1 MIAMPFADAESMRIC
16 TSAKLH
22 LPLFSGIMY
31 GGRESIVTDAKMSAG
46 SPKKL
51 VFEQFALMARALGNG
66 HRLELLDILVQGE
79 RSVERLAEA
88 AHLTI
93 NNTSQHLQQLRRAG
107 LVVRRKSG
115 TQAIYA
121 LSDPDVLTLVRTLWR
136 VAEHNIGEL
145 ERVIHRY
152 YRDRDS
158 LEPVTRDE
166 LRARLRKGSVIV
178 LDVRPAEEF
187 EAGHIPG
194 AIGIPTTERRRRLKE
209 IPKGHDIVACC
220 RGPYC
225 VYSYDA
231 IETLRPRGFEARRLE
246 GGFVEWLAA
255 GLPIEKGEAQ
265 HTIDARGRKHSP
277 V

>member
-1 MIAMPFADAESMRIC
+1 MIASRCIQAESMLVPAPVR
-16 TSAKLH
+16 LH
-22 LPLFSGIMY
+22 LPIFSGIMY
-31 GGRESIVTDAKMSAG
+31 GQLESNFTDADMSAG
-46 SPKKL
+46 SPKRL

-79 RSVERLAEA
+79 RSVERLAKA

-93 NNTSQHLQQLRRAG
+93 NNASQHLQQLRRAG

-145 ERVIHRY
+145 ESVMHRY
-152 YRDRDS
+152 YTNRDS

-166 LRARLRKGSVIV
+166 LRAQLRKGSVIV

-194 AIGIPTTERRRRLKE
+194 AISIPTTELRRRLKE
-209 IPKGHDIVACC
+209 IPKGHEIVACC

-231 IETLRPRGFEARRLE
+231 IETLRPKGFDTRRLE

-255 GLPIEKGEAQ
+255 GLPIERGASQ
-265 HTIDARGRKHSP
+265 HKVDARARKPSP